1 MEIKMPRIGDKM
13 KKGVVCSWLKEEGET
28 FAKGEVLFE
37 IEADKV
43 VKQVEAEADGTLK
56 KILVDEGDEA
66 ECDTPVAIIE

>member
-13 KKGVVCSWLKEEGET
+13 KKGIVCAWLKEEGES
-28 FAKGEVLFE
+28 FSKGEVLFE

-66 ECDTPVAIIE
+66 ECDTAVAIVE